1 MDFFEYKKDELFCEE
16 VNLIEIAE
24 NFGTPTYVYSS
35 KTLNLHI
42 DAYMDSFTSKDYQ
55 ICFSVKSLSNIA
67 ILNILKN
74 KGCGFDIVSGGE
86 LHRAISVGADPKS
99 IIFSGV
105 GKSKN
110 EIEDGILNEILS
122 FNIESKAELRKIETV
137 ASNLKKIAPVSIR
150 FNPDIDSGGHDYITT
165 GRKGDKF
172 GINNLDETIELAKYI
187 RDSKK
192 LEMVGLACHIGSQI
206 LNLKSYEMASK
217 KTIDLATKI
226 NKLGIDLQF
235 FDMGGGLGVPY
246 LDESPPH
253 PKELISML
261 EEVFVNRNEKLIL
274 EPGRSISANAGVLL
288 TKVEYIKDN
297 FAIVD
302 AAMNDLIRPALYG
315 AKHDIWNL
323 KNKTNTMKKY
333 NVVGPICESSDFLGK
348 DILLD
353 IAEDDLLCIKTAG
366 AYGFVMS
373 SNYNSRLRSAE
384 VLVDGK
390 TFNLIRRRENIQDL
404 IGMETIPND

>member
-1 MDFFEYKKDELFCEE
+1 
-16 VNLIEIAE
+16 
-24 NFGTPTYVYSS
+24 
-35 KTLNLHI
+35 
-42 DAYMDSFTSKDYQ
+42 
-55 ICFSVKSLSNIA
+55 
-67 ILNILKN
+67 
-74 KGCGFDIVSGGE
+74 
-86 LHRAISVGADPKS
+86 
-99 IIFSGV
+99 
-105 GKSKN
+105 
-110 EIEDGILNEILS
+110 
-122 FNIESKAELRKIETV
+122 
-137 ASNLKKIAPVSIR
+137 
-150 FNPDIDSGGHDYITT
+150 
-165 GRKGDKF
+165 
-172 GINNLDETIELAKYI
+172 
-187 RDSKK
+187 
-192 LEMVGLACHIGSQI
+192 MVGLACHIGSQI

-323 KNKTNTMKKY
+323 KNKTNAMKKY

>member
-122 FNIESKAELRKIETV
+122 FNIESKAELKKIETV

-187 RDSKK
+187 RDSKN

-246 LDESPPH
+246 VGESPPH

-261 EEVFVNRNEKLIL
+261 EEIFVNRNEKLIL

-323 KNKTNTMKKY
+323 KNKTNAMKKY

>member
-122 FNIESKAELRKIETV
+122 FNIESKAELKKIETV

-187 RDSKK
+187 RDSKN

-217 KTIDLATKI
+217 KTIDLASKI

-323 KNKTNTMKKY
+323 KNKTNAMKKY

>member
-24 NFGTPTYVYSS
+24 NFGTPIYVYSS

-122 FNIESKAELRKIETV
+122 FNIESKAELKKIETV

-187 RDSKK
+187 RDSKN

-323 KNKTNTMKKY
+323 KNKTNAMKKY

>member
-122 FNIESKAELRKIETV
+122 FNIESKAELKKIETV

-187 RDSKK
+187 RDSKN

-323 KNKTNTMKKY
+323 KNKTNAMKKY

-390 TFNLIRRRENIQDL
+390 SFNLIRRRENIQDL

>member
-122 FNIESKAELRKIETV
+122 FNIESKAELKKIETV

-187 RDSKK
+187 RDSKN

-333 NVVGPICESSDFLGK
+333 NIVGPICESSDFLGK

>member
-122 FNIESKAELRKIETV
+122 FNIESKAELRKIDTV
-137 ASNLKKIAPVSIR
+137 ASNLKRIAPVSIR

-172 GINNLDETIELAKYI
+172 GINNLDETLELAKYI
-187 RDSKK
+187 RDSKN

>member
-24 NFGTPTYVYSS
+24 NFGTPTYVYSA

-42 DAYMDSFTSKDYQ
+42 DAYIDSFTSKDYQ

-122 FNIESKAELRKIETV
+122 FNIESKAELRKIETI
-137 ASNLKKIAPVSIR
+137 ASNLKRIAPVSIR

-187 RDSKK
+187 RDSKN

-246 LDESPPH
+246 VGESPPH

-261 EEVFVNRNEKLIL
+261 EEIFVNRNEKLIL

-323 KNKTNTMKKY
+323 KNKTNAMKKY

-390 TFNLIRRRENIQDL
+390 SFNLIRRRENIQDL

>member
-122 FNIESKAELRKIETV
+122 FNIESKAELKKIETV

-187 RDSKK
+187 RDSKN

-206 LNLKSYEMASK
+206 LNLKSYEIASK

-323 KNKTNTMKKY
+323 KNKTNAMKKY

>member
-122 FNIESKAELRKIETV
+122 FNIESKAELKKIETV

-172 GINNLDETIELAKYI
+172 GINNLDETLELAKYI
-187 RDSKK
+187 RDSKN

>member
-1 MDFFEYKKDELFCEE
+1 MDFFEYKKDKLFCEE

-42 DAYMDSFTSKDYQ
+42 DAYMDSFTSKDAQ

-122 FNIESKAELRKIETV
+122 FNIESKAELKKIETV

-187 RDSKK
+187 RDSKN

-323 KNKTNTMKKY
+323 KNKTNAMKKY

>member
-86 LHRAISVGADPKS
+86 LHRAISVDADPKS

-122 FNIESKAELRKIETV
+122 FNIESKAELKKIETV

-187 RDSKK
+187 RDSKN

>member
-1 MDFFEYKKDELFCEE
+1 MINLDHSDGSLLFGGA
-16 VNLIEIAE
+16 LKYSQTA
-24 NFGTPTYVYSS
+24 TPPNSGY
-35 KTLNLHI
+35 
-42 DAYMDSFTSKDYQ
+42 F
-55 ICFSVKSLSNIA
+55 CF
-67 ILNILKN
+67 
-74 KGCGFDIVSGGE
+74 
-86 LHRAISVGADPKS
+86 
-99 IIFSGV
+99 IFC
-105 GKSKN
+105 
-110 EIEDGILNEILS
+110 IS
-122 FNIESKAELRKIETV
+122 FNIESKAELKKIETV

-187 RDSKK
+187 RDSKN

-323 KNKTNTMKKY
+323 KNKTNAMKKY

>member
-110 EIEDGILNEILS
+110 EIKDGILNDILS
-122 FNIESKAELRKIETV
+122 FNIESKAELRKIETI
-137 ASNLKKIAPVSIR
+137 ASNLKRIAPVSIR

-187 RDSKK
+187 RDSKN

-323 KNKTNTMKKY
+323 KNKTNAMKKY

>member
-24 NFGTPTYVYSS
+24 NFGTPAYVYSL

-110 EIEDGILNEILS
+110 EIEDGILNEILF
-122 FNIESKAELRKIETV
+122 FNIESKAELKKIETV

-187 RDSKK
+187 RDSKN

-323 KNKTNTMKKY
+323 KNKTNAMKKY

>member
-187 RDSKK
+187 KDSKN

>member
-1 MDFFEYKKDELFCEE
+1 MDFFEYKKDELFCED

-187 RDSKK
+187 RDSKN

-315 AKHDIWNL
+315 AKHDICNL

>member
-122 FNIESKAELRKIETV
+122 FNIESKAELKKIETV

-187 RDSKK
+187 RDSKN

-246 LDESPPH
+246 VGESPPH

-261 EEVFVNRNEKLIL
+261 EEIFVNRNEKLIL

-323 KNKTNTMKKY
+323 KNKTNAMKKY

-390 TFNLIRRRENIQDL
+390 SFNLIRRRENIQDL

>member
-122 FNIESKAELRKIETV
+122 FNIESKAELRKIDTV
-137 ASNLKKIAPVSIR
+137 ASNLKRIAPVSIR

-187 RDSKK
+187 KDSKN

-261 EEVFVNRNEKLIL
+261 EEIFVNRNEKLIL

>member
-122 FNIESKAELRKIETV
+122 FNIESKAELKKIETV

>member
-1 MDFFEYKKDELFCEE
+1 MDFFEYKKDELFCED

-187 RDSKK
+187 KDSKN

-226 NKLGIDLQF
+226 NELGIDLQF

-261 EEVFVNRNEKLIL
+261 EKVFVNRSEKLIL

>member
-110 EIEDGILNEILS
+110 EIKDGILNDILS
-122 FNIESKAELRKIETV
+122 FNIESKAELRKIETI
-137 ASNLKKIAPVSIR
+137 ASNLKRIAPVSIR

-187 RDSKK
+187 RDSKN

-323 KNKTNTMKKY
+323 KNKTNAMKKY

-390 TFNLIRRRENIQDL
+390 SFNLIRRRENIQDL

>member
-122 FNIESKAELRKIETV
+122 FNIESEAELRKIETV
-137 ASNLKKIAPVSIR
+137 ASNLKRIAPVSIR

-187 RDSKK
+187 KDSKN

-390 TFNLIRRRENIQDL
+390 TFNLIRRRENVQDL

>member
-122 FNIESKAELRKIETV
+122 FNIESKAELKKIETV

-187 RDSKK
+187 RDSKN

-253 PKELISML
+253 PKELISMI

>member
-122 FNIESKAELRKIETV
+122 FNIESKAELKKIETV

-187 RDSKK
+187 RDSKN

>member
-122 FNIESKAELRKIETV
+122 FNIESKAELRKIDTV
-137 ASNLKKIAPVSIR
+137 ASNLKRIAPVSIR
-150 FNPDIDSGGHDYITT
+150 FNPDIDSGSHDYITT
-165 GRKGDKF
+165 GRKSDKF
-172 GINNLDETIELAKYI
+172 GINNLDETLELAKYI
-187 RDSKK
+187 RDSKN

-390 TFNLIRRRENIQDL
+390 TFNLIRRRENVQDL

>member
-137 ASNLKKIAPVSIR
+137 ASNLKRIAPVSIR

-187 RDSKK
+187 KDSKN

>member
-1 MDFFEYKKDELFCEE
+1 MDFFEYKKDELFCED

-137 ASNLKKIAPVSIR
+137 ASNLKRIAPVSIR

-187 RDSKK
+187 RDSKN

-390 TFNLIRRRENIQDL
+390 TFNLIRRRENVQDL

>member
-1 MDFFEYKKDELFCEE
+1 MDFFEYKKDELFCED

>member
-187 RDSKK
+187 KDSKN

-315 AKHDIWNL
+315 AKHDICNL
-323 KNKTNTMKKY
+323 INKTNTMKKY

>member
-42 DAYMDSFTSKDYQ
+42 DAYINSFTSKDYQ

-137 ASNLKKIAPVSIR
+137 ASNLKRIAPVSIR

-187 RDSKK
+187 RDSKN

>member
-86 LHRAISVGADPKS
+86 LHRAISVDADPKS

-122 FNIESKAELRKIETV
+122 FNIESKAELKKIETV

-187 RDSKK
+187 RDSKN

-315 AKHDIWNL
+315 AKHKILPSKKNN
-323 KNKTNTMKKY
+323 KKSNKTY
-333 NVVGPICESSDFLGK
+333 EFVGPICESTDKFSSIKNFQELKEK
-348 DILLD
+348 DLVVLHD
-353 IAEDDLLCIKTAG
+353 VG
-366 AYGFVMS
+366 AYGMSLS
-373 SNYNSRLRSAE
+373 SNYNLRLKPIE
-384 VLVDGK
+384 I
-390 TFNLIRRRENIQDL
+390 LIKDSKIIVIRKRQTYKELLNS
-404 IGMETIPND
+404 

>member
-110 EIEDGILNEILS
+110 EIEDGILNDILS
-122 FNIESKAELRKIETV
+122 FNIESKAELRKIETI
-137 ASNLKKIAPVSIR
+137 ASNLKRIAPVSIR

-187 RDSKK
+187 RDSKN

-246 LDESPPH
+246 VGESPPH

-261 EEVFVNRNEKLIL
+261 EEIFVNRNEKLIL

>member
-122 FNIESKAELRKIETV
+122 FNIESKAELRKIETI
-137 ASNLKKIAPVSIR
+137 ASNLKRIAPVSIR

-187 RDSKK
+187 RDSKN

-261 EEVFVNRNEKLIL
+261 EEIFVNRNEKLIL

>member
-122 FNIESKAELRKIETV
+122 FNIESKAELKKIETV

-187 RDSKK
+187 RDSKN

-206 LNLKSYEMASK
+206 LNLESYEMASK

-323 KNKTNTMKKY
+323 KNKTNAMKKY

>member
-122 FNIESKAELRKIETV
+122 FNIESKAELKKIETV

-172 GINNLDETIELAKYI
+172 GINNLDETIEL
-187 RDSKK
+187 SK
-192 LEMVGLACHIGSQI
+192 
-206 LNLKSYEMASK
+206 
-217 KTIDLATKI
+217 
-226 NKLGIDLQF
+226 
-235 FDMGGGLGVPY
+235 
-246 LDESPPH
+246 
-253 PKELISML
+253 
-261 EEVFVNRNEKLIL
+261 
-274 EPGRSISANAGVLL
+274 
-288 TKVEYIKDN
+288 
-297 FAIVD
+297 
-302 AAMNDLIRPALYG
+302 
-315 AKHDIWNL
+315 
-323 KNKTNTMKKY
+323 
-333 NVVGPICESSDFLGK
+333 
-348 DILLD
+348 
-353 IAEDDLLCIKTAG
+353 
-366 AYGFVMS
+366 
-373 SNYNSRLRSAE
+373 
-384 VLVDGK
+384 
-390 TFNLIRRRENIQDL
+390 
-404 IGMETIPND
+404 

>member
-122 FNIESKAELRKIETV
+122 FNIESKAELKKIETV

-187 RDSKK
+187 RDSKN

-323 KNKTNTMKKY
+323 KNKTNAMKKY

>member
-86 LHRAISVGADPKS
+86 LHRTISVGADPKS

-122 FNIESKAELRKIETV
+122 FNIESKAELKKIETV

-187 RDSKK
+187 RDSKN

-323 KNKTNTMKKY
+323 KNKTNAMKKY

>member
-122 FNIESKAELRKIETV
+122 FNIESKAELRKIDTV
-137 ASNLKKIAPVSIR
+137 ASNLKRIAPVSIR

-187 RDSKK
+187 KDSKN

>member
-122 FNIESKAELRKIETV
+122 FNIESKAELRKIDTV
-137 ASNLKKIAPVSIR
+137 ASNLKRIAPVSIR

-187 RDSKK
+187 RDSKN